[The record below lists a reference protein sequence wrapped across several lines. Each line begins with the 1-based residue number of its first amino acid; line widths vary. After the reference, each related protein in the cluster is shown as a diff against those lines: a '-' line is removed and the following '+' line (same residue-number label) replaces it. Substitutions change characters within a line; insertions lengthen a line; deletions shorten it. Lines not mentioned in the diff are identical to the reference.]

1 MNRYDD
7 PKTIPTEVATEA
19 AVALRRI
26 NEPSNSIPLN
36 GCGRVYVMIGY
47 SKMLK
52 SHAVAKVLASMG
64 FKLFPRPNFS
74 GLALYVGY
82 DNATGYQWSLA
93 HEYAETLKG
102 YGIVA
107 YADVDG
113 D

>member
-1 MNRYDD
+1 MSRYEN
-7 PKTIPTEVATEA
+7 PKTIPFEVAVN
-19 AVALRRI
+19 AVKALQSTAVT
-26 NEPSNSIPLN
+26 NHIPLN

-52 SHAVAKVLASMG
+52 SHDIAKVLTASG
-64 FKLFPRPNFS
+64 FKLTPRPGYT

-82 DNATGYQWSLA
+82 DNATGRQWSLA
-93 HEYAETLKG
+93 HQYAEILKG
-102 YGIVA
+102 FEIVA

>member
-7 PKTIPTEVATEA
+7 PKTIPAEVATNA
-19 AVALRRI
+19 AVALKNI
-26 NEPSNSIPLN
+26 VAAEAIPLN

-47 SKMLK
+47 KKMLK
-52 SHAVAKVLASMG
+52 SHAVAKALTAMG
-64 FKLFPRPNFS
+64 FKLTPRPGFT

-82 DNATGYQWSLA
+82 DNATGRQWSLA
-93 HEYAETLKG
+93 HAYAETLKG
-102 YGIVA
+102 YEITA